1 MYEQQKPKVNNC
13 RQAVE
18 ESLWRTEVIAKE
30 VVWETELW
38 GKQLLKKL

>member
-1 MYEQQKPKVNNC
+1 MYEQQKTKVNNC

-18 ESLWRTEVIAKE
+18 ESLWKTEVIAKE
-30 VVWETELW
+30 VVWETEIW